1 MIIAGID
8 PGKTGAMVHLFP
20 NDDVLV
26 FRVPLMTD
34 KGKEVACEAEWA
46 RTWGCT
52 EAADMYVIER
62 VGSMPAQGRAGQ
74 LRAAQGISSTFKF
87 GVSFGFVKA
96 LAYMQARPTHL
107 VTPAQW
113 KTKMGLQGAGKNAS
127 RELARRMLPKLAPHI
142 TRVKDDGVAEAAL
155 LALYGRRY
163 LR

>member
-26 FRVPLMTD
+26 FRVPLMVQN
-34 KGKEVACEAEWA
+34 GKETPSEAEWA

-62 VGSMPAQGRAGQ
+62 VGSMPGQGV
-74 LRAAQGISSTFKF
+74 SSTFKF
-87 GVSFGFVKA
+87 GNTFGFVKA

-107 VTPAQW
+107 VTPSVW
-113 KTKMGLQGAGKNAS
+113 KGKMGLLKSDKNAA
-127 RELARRMLPKLAPHI
+127 RELARRMLPKLAPYI

-155 LALYGRRY
+155 LALYGRRF